1 MDPTGNG
8 RLVVLVVGLDS
19 WDPLMNG
26 IVTARVPQESQ
37 TTIYHELNEDDTADI
52 LSH

>member
-1 MDPTGNG
+1 MEVNISYMDPTCNG

-26 IVTARVPQESQ
+26 IVTARVPKNPRPLF
-37 TTIYHELNEDDTADI
+37 TI
-52 LSH
+52 S